1 MSTINLLPWREH
13 KRRYHRQRCILLL
26 TCAVLFGYLI
36 SALIER
42 YLAAEMTRQL
52 QRLDYLQ
59 HAISEQR
66 QKVNRLSDVMTQYEE
81 FDDRLEYI
89 KTLQLKRSK
98 TTAVMNLIPMLVPQG
113 VYIDKIRMRGDRFK
127 LSGISENTALL
138 AQMLERFERELAVTY
153 VEMHSIVHDRQRF
166 NNSYQAFEL
175 SFQVSLNR
183 LLPEMT
189 PRNDPKKGGSQ

>member
-13 KRRYHRQRCILLL
+13 KRRHHRQRCILML

-52 QRLDYLQ
+52 QRLDYLHQ
-59 HAISEQR
+59 AISEQR
-66 QKVNRLSDVMTQYEE
+66 QKVNQLSDVMTQYEE

-138 AQMLERFERELAVTY
+138 AQMLERFERESAVTY
-153 VEMHSIVHDRQRF
+153 VEIHSIVHDRQRF

-175 SFQVSLNR
+175 SFQVSLNS

-189 PRNDPKKGGSQ
+189 PRNAPKKLG